1 MITTATAK
9 RPHICQLAPGRVLMA
24 RSSKSETDTTLIVVK
39 VSLLDFETQDYTKLI
54 S

>member
-9 RPHICQLAPGRVLMA
+9 RPHICQLAPRRVLMA

-39 VSLLDFETQDYTKLI
+39 ACSIGILKNPV
-54 S
+54 